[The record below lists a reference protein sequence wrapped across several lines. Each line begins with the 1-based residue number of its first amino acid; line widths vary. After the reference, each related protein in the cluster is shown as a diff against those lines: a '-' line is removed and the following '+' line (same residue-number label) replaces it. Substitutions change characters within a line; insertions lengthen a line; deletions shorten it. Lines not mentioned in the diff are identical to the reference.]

1 MIKQFGSGMLIALC
15 LLVILVCSPQSTSRA
30 SLRDDLKGSKEA
42 ALNNA
47 MRKLWEDHITWTRVF
62 IISAVA
68 GLPDKDAAT
77 QRLLQNQV
85 DIGNAIKPFYGNA
98 AGDQLTALLKDHIVI
113 AADVVTAAKANDKP
127 KLDDANKRWLANADQ
142 IAAFLSKA
150 NPKNWPETEMR
161 TMMHDH
167 LKLTTNEAVARIQ
180 GDWAADVK
188 AYDAVHE
195 QILHMADGLSTGIV
209 KQFPDKFK

>member
-1 MIKQFGSGMLIALC
+1 MRRQVRRGIVVAFILSL
-15 LLVILVCSPQSTSRA
+15 ILVCSPQKISRA
-30 SLRDDLKGSKEA
+30 SLPDNMKGSKEA
-42 ALNNA
+42 ALHNA
-47 MRKLWEDHITWTRVF
+47 MHKLWEDHITWTRVF

-98 AGDQLTALLKDHIVI
+98 AGDQLTALLKEHIVI
-113 AADVVTAAKANDKP
+113 AADVVTAAKANDNA
-127 KLDDANKRWLANADQ
+127 KLDDANKRWIANADQ

-150 NPKNWPETEMR
+150 NPKNWPEAEMR
-161 TMMHDH
+161 MMMHDH
-167 LKLTTNEAVARIQ
+167 LKLTTNEAAARIQ
-180 GDWAADVK
+180 GDWAADVR

-195 QILHMADGLSTGIV
+195 QILKMADGLSTGIV
-209 KQFPDKFK
+209 KQFPEKFK